1 MEADLRAQVEKH
13 GPGIYSVLLFGTVDG
28 EREIFSDLS
37 FFHEVVPPDTYDP
50 AQWDTLPR

>member
-13 GPGIYSVLLFGTVDG
+13 GPGIYSVLLFGTVGG